1 MKLTYQGEET
11 EAAPSTVAEFLQ
23 AEDNMS
29 AGSRVTPG
37 GYASARKT
45 ETAQFTLADA
55 RFPAEVFAAIRA
67 NGQEAVFKTW
77 DNRI

>member
-1 MKLTYQGEET
+1 MTHNFKPVVDRAEALALLKPSRRSELRKL
-11 EAAPSTVAEFLQ
+11 ALRA
-23 AEDNMS
+23 
-29 AGSRVTPG
+29 

-55 RFPAEVFAAIRA
+55 RSPAEVFAAIRA